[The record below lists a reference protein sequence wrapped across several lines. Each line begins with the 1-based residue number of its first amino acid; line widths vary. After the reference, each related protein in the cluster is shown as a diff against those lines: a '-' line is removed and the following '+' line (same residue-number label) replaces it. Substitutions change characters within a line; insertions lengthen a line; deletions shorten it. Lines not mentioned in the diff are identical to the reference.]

1 MNNIK
6 KVFFLNKEYK
16 KLKQKLQYIKDN
28 KFDLV
33 TTVLLNEHFNAW
45 EMETNTKFI
54 TVPFAVDLKN
64 FKLLNVERKFDF
76 LFSGALHENFLT
88 IRTEVKKKIFKK
100 NYLKKLTNQYLIF
113 NPLQPNY
120 KKYSFFWAEWGAKDF
135 LRKEITPTGFKYVK
149 ILNQSK
155 ICLNTLSAYEIF
167 NPRFFELMATKTL
180 IFCPRSCLKYDILKE
195 DYNCIVFEDDLSNFS
210 EKLNALLSGRINY
223 NGIVEKA
230 FKIAAS
236 NTYNNRV
243 DTIINF
249 LTNQKSL

>member
-1 MNNIK
+1 M
-6 KVFFLNKEYK
+6 
-16 KLKQKLQYIKDN
+16 
-28 KFDLV
+28 
-33 TTVLLNEHFNAW
+33 
-45 EMETNTKFI
+45 
-54 TVPFAVDLKN
+54 
-64 FKLLNVERKFDF
+64 
-76 LFSGALHENFLT
+76 
-88 IRTEVKKKIFKK
+88 
-100 NYLKKLTNQYLIF
+100 TNQFLIF

-120 KKYSFFWAEWGAKDF
+120 KKYAFFWSEWGAKDI
-135 LRKEITPTGFKYVK
+135 LGREITPTGFKYVK

-155 ICLNTLSAYEIF
+155 ICLNTLSACEIF
-167 NPRFFELMATKTL
+167 NSRFELMATKTL

-223 NGIVEKA
+223 NAIVEKA